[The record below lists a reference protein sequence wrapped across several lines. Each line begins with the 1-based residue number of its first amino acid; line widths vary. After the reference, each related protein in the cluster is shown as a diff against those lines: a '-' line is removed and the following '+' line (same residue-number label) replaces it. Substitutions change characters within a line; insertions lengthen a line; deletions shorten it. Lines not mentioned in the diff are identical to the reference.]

1 MPEKRTG
8 EKTGQER
15 GSVCKAADAPVG
27 LKTEKEKKRFSKK
40 SLTSPALYCILFMLL
55 TKYMLPWLSR

>member
-27 LKTEKEKKRFSKK
+27 LKTEKEIFKKVIDK
-40 SLTSPALYCILFMLL
+40 SGFILYIVHVA
-55 TKYMLPWLSR
+55 Y